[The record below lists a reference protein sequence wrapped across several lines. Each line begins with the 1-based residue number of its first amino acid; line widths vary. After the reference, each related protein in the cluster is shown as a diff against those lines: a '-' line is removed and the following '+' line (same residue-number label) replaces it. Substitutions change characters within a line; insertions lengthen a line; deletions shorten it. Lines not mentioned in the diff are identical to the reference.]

1 MPFQSEKQRRYL
13 WANEPEIARDWTDTY
28 GSGIAKA
35 LGGRIPFGDGG
46 FWDPNTSY
54 IAQSPNLLGGVMQ
67 GLVNQPE
74 LTSLENQYGAGAA
87 GNPSIARH
95 ASAASNVSDN
105 IANFLKARSSPTPGP
120 ISEFVGDVGAWGLG
134 AFRELEG
141 AYRSLKGEAPWSD
154 TWEDIK
160 ANTLGSFGTP
170 YGKTSKDIYAD
181 VYGGKYA
188 DRFDDDDEPGTIAFD
203 PNNPQFNKA
212 GLGVMSLL
220 KSKFGPKLASYL
232 KNRAL
237 TKATNKTK
245 AIIQQKKA
253 AAARQA
259 ALRRQVTAQSQV
271 NRAAGTGGWQSGMA
285 ADTGFMS
292 GKGTSAEMGS
302 FNRGGLA
309 WLR

>member
-35 LGGRIPFGDGG
+35 LGGRIPLANGNWLGNLYG
-46 FWDPNTSY
+46 QQE
-54 IAQSPNLLGGVMQ
+54 IAD
-67 GLVNQPE
+67 
-74 LTSLENQYGAGAA
+74 LEAQYGAGSA
-87 GNPSIARH
+87 GLPSDARH
-95 ASAASNVSDN
+95 QSAMSNLSDTL
-105 IANFLKARSSPTPGP
+105 AGKTRSG
-120 ISEFVGDVGAWGLG
+120 VLGLG
-134 AFRELEG
+134 QPGKFSQFAGDIGAFG
-141 AYRSLKGEAPWSD
+141 AGLIGEIPGIGRGIMGTAPWGEVG
-154 TWEDIK
+154 EDIV
-160 ANTLGSFGTP
+160 ANWKGTFGTP
-170 YGKTSKDIYAD
+170 YGKTSEDIYAD
-181 VYGGKYA
+181 VYGE
-188 DRFDDDDEPGTIAFD
+188 DDDETGTIAFD
-203 PNNPQFNKA
+203 PNNPQVNKA
-212 GLGVMSLL
+212 GLGIMSFLS
-220 KSKFGPKLASYL
+220 SKFGPKIAAYL

-237 TKATNKTK
+237 TKATTKTK

-259 ALRRQVTAQSQV
+259 ALRRQATAQSQV